1 MCEPYGKSCLN
12 QENSKKLI
20 YLVVYSMFAI
30 SEYMVVLSNIAFHFT
45 AYLDFHQK
53 DLVIFKHGFDITDR

>member
-1 MCEPYGKSCLN
+1 M
-12 QENSKKLI
+12 
-20 YLVVYSMFAI
+20 YSMFAI